1 MAMKQP
7 DMSSLTPEEIA
18 QLRKAQKRRFILA
31 LALGTIMA
39 ILGYFAGQKLAG
51 GGARGGGAVHT
62 DATIMAGNGAQPPT
76 AADFE
81 RTE

>member
-31 LALGTIMA
+31 LVLGTIMA

-51 GGARGGGAVHT
+51 GDTNGAGAVHT
-62 DATIMAGNGAQPPT
+62 DATITAVMGERTPT